1 MIAAGVDPGELDIDP
16 VLEANK
22 LKDSDQ
28 NARAKKLL
36 ECLLGQDMCCL
47 PLTGVRTTGITPR
60 QELKLFA

>member
-1 MIAAGVDPGELDIDP
+1 VIAAGVDPGELDIDP

-36 ECLLGQDMCCL
+36 ECLLG
-47 PLTGVRTTGITPR
+47 
-60 QELKLFA
+60 